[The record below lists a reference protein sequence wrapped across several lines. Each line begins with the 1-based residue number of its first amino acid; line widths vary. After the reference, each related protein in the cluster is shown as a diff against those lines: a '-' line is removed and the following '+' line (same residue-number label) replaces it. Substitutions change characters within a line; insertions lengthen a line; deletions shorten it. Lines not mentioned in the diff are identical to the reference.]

1 MYATSPSQ
9 LLSIAMLSAPQN
21 VAPKGGGEY
30 CPKKY
35 QGRGLQA
42 NNAAENPRLQGYSEE
57 FFDFKLSN
65 SFVRKGHY
73 TCFLVIGQVT
83 HLLTSLSLGKF
94 WGEGV
99 LGTKCLSAYPRLLPE
114 MRYMSNVQ
122 YIVTQLYFSSCWKPH
137 NRERASP
144 LRQIFS
150 MTALVNRKPSF

>member
-1 MYATSPSQ
+1 
-9 LLSIAMLSAPQN
+9 MLSAPQN
-21 VAPKGGGEY
+21 MAPKGGGEY
-30 CPKKY
+30 CPKNTKEEAFKPTT
-35 QGRGLQA
+35 LQEIIA
-42 NNAAENPRLQGYSEE
+42 FRIYFEE

-122 YIVTQLYFSSCWKPH
+122 H
-137 NRERASP
+137 NCNSIKLLIMLEAS
-144 LRQIFS
+144 Q
-150 MTALVNRKPSF
+150 